1 METHRL
7 LPHVRE
13 RVRFHEIYAQWLSK
27 ANEQDCNQLDQA
39 RAQHVTEVEPLHM
52 FIQRCLRQCPQDLP
66 ASLVQQ
72 LEASNWPTSRV
83 CA

>member
-27 ANEQDCNQLDQA
+27 ANEQDCNQLDRS
-39 RAQHVTEVEPLHM
+39 RAIAHVHSTLSSPVSAG
-52 FIQRCLRQCPQDLP
+52 FACLTG
-66 ASLVQQ
+66 S
-72 LEASNWPTSRV
+72 TT
-83 CA
+83 